1 MFSSEAVHRY
11 EGQVDERRSCR
22 RATLQWV
29 VLVFFGGDQWGKLV
43 DLSERGMCF
52 QFEHPP
58 ALRQSINFTFEAMGC
73 TAIPTEGHEGKVF
86 GESIQAT
93 GRVKWT
99 REFERTAG
107 VEFVELS
114 TKTRDLIRYWLSS
127 GAPQQAPS
135 PGQGF
140 HQESTKKRS
149 KTADRKTV
157 PFAPTALSSSSAPYA
172 PPEPAPFAAKAKP
185 RQEVFERNLEN
196 RESDIEV
203 VWEPEPPA
211 APPMLDEPATPQKKW
226 PLKPEREV
234 TLTPTNLDEPAT
246 PHKKWPPRL
255 EPEATFAATNLG
267 EPAFS
272 PTEWPREPEPEP
284 SYLPPTL
291 DEAAI
296 SDTEPELEDSA
307 AAPSLDEPA
316 ARLGNW
322 RVESRPEPPEPAF
335 APQEFDPGASE
346 RQAFWESKP
355 ALPSQA
361 VPQLGFETRQ
371 RLGQTLELRQRR
383 GRIGTLAILAFIATF
398 GAVAGIIR
406 FTSTFSERAETTG
419 LENKP
424 AASGADAGA
433 LGEATSTF
441 LVEVLDSGNRRSV
454 LLFSGG
460 AHANKSGRAGQD
472 SSLPEASVMA
482 VEEPAEEGKMAAIK
496 PETPRDFTLSAPHPA
511 TSATRRAA

>member
-1 MFSSEAVHRY
+1 MFSSEAVHRYEGQVNVAVHRY

-149 KTADRKTV
+149 KTADRKAV
-157 PFAPTALSSSSAPYA
+157 PFAPTAPSSPSASSAPYA

-211 APPMLDEPATPQKKW
+211 APPMLDEPATPQQKR
-226 PLKPEREV
+226 PLKPEQIGRASCRE
-234 TLTPTNLDEPAT
+234 
-246 PHKKWPPRL
+246 
-255 EPEATFAATNLG
+255 
-267 EPAFS
+267 
-272 PTEWPREPEPEP
+272 
-284 SYLPPTL
+284 
-291 DEAAI
+291 
-296 SDTEPELEDSA
+296 
-307 AAPSLDEPA
+307 
-316 ARLGNW
+316 
-322 RVESRPEPPEPAF
+322 RVES
-335 APQEFDPGASE
+335 
-346 RQAFWESKP
+346 
-355 ALPSQA
+355 
-361 VPQLGFETRQ
+361 T
-371 RLGQTLELRQRR
+371 
-383 GRIGTLAILAFIATF
+383 
-398 GAVAGIIR
+398 
-406 FTSTFSERAETTG
+406 
-419 LENKP
+419 
-424 AASGADAGA
+424 ADAG
-433 LGEATSTF
+433 S
-441 LVEVLDSGNRRSV
+441 
-454 LLFSGG
+454 
-460 AHANKSGRAGQD
+460 
-472 SSLPEASVMA
+472 
-482 VEEPAEEGKMAAIK
+482 
-496 PETPRDFTLSAPHPA
+496 
-511 TSATRRAA
+511 

>member
-157 PFAPTALSSSSAPYA
+157 PFAPTALSSFFLSLLLRPPCSMSLRLLRKNGPSSRSARSPLRRRIWMSLRLPTKNGLPGWNPRPRSPQRIWA
-172 PPEPAPFAAKAKP
+172 SLRSPLQNGLASPNPRIPLPRRRSRSRWRAARNGPWNPNPSP
-185 RQEVFERNLEN
+185 RLLRQ
-196 RESDIEV
+196 
-203 VWEPEPPA
+203 VW
-211 APPMLDEPATPQKKW
+211 TSPQ
-226 PLKPEREV
+226 
-234 TLTPTNLDEPAT
+234 
-246 PHKKWPPRL
+246 PPRGAGL
-255 EPEATFAATNLG
+255 A
-267 EPAFS
+267 S
-272 PTEWPREPEPEP
+272 PNPSLPTCRLHSMRLRFPTPSLNSRIPLRPRAWTSPQHASGTGVSNRDP
-284 SYLPPTL
+284 SPPSPPLPRRSSIRVLLKGKPSGNPSLPYLP
-291 DEAAI
+291 
-296 SDTEPELEDSA
+296 
-307 AAPSLDEPA
+307 
-316 ARLGNW
+316 
-322 RVESRPEPPEPAF
+322 
-335 APQEFDPGASE
+335 
-346 RQAFWESKP
+346 K
-355 ALPSQA
+355 
-361 VPQLGFETRQ
+361 
-371 RLGQTLELRQRR
+371 
-383 GRIGTLAILAFIATF
+383 
-398 GAVAGIIR
+398 R
-406 FTSTFSERAETTG
+406 FRS
-419 LENKP
+419 
-424 AASGADAGA
+424 
-433 LGEATSTF
+433 
-441 LVEVLDSGNRRSV
+441 SV
-454 LLFSGG
+454 LK
-460 AHANKSGRAGQD
+460 H
-472 SSLPEASVMA
+472 
-482 VEEPAEEGKMAAIK
+482 GKGSDK
-496 PETPRDFTLSAPHPA
+496 PWN
-511 TSATRRAA
+511 

>member
-127 GAPQQAPS
+127 AAPQQAPS

-149 KTADRKTV
+149 KTADRKAV

-211 APPMLDEPATPQKKW
+211 APPI
-226 PLKPEREV
+226 
-234 TLTPTNLDEPAT
+234 
-246 PHKKWPPRL
+246 
-255 EPEATFAATNLG
+255 
-267 EPAFS
+267 
-272 PTEWPREPEPEP
+272 
-284 SYLPPTL
+284 L
-291 DEAAI
+291 DEAAV

-383 GRIGTLAILAFIATF
+383 GRIGTLAILGFMATF

-511 TSATRRAA
+511 TSATSENSALEAPAMAKEPLASVDAPLQNLPSPAMPGAPDGPLPVGGEVQPARLIHAMVPSYPQMARANR